1 MRIALTASVLSL
13 CTQRP
18 STNGAGDGGHQV
30 RRTAA
35 VLAAGLLVTLAAPV
49 GGWRAETLPASLTD
63 REFWSLTQ
71 QLSEPNGYFLSRSGS
86 PGNLLSNEMQV
97 STVAAA
103 LAREIPLSGVYLG
116 VGPEQNFTYIAAMRP
131 RIAFIMDIRRG
142 NLDLHLVYKALF
154 EMSAN
159 RGELVARLFSR
170 KPVALPR
177 FFSAAKLM
185 AAYSGA
191 RPVDETT
198 FAGNLNAIVD
208 LLTNKHGFTLTADD
222 RVNIEHVYRAFY
234 QFGPAIDYTS
244 SINGRT
250 GRFNNY
256 AALMGSVDMQSGEER
271 GFLASEE
278 NFSLVKTMESRNLIV
293 PVVGD
298 FAGPKALRA
307 IGAWVKGHGAT
318 IGAFYV
324 SNVEQYLEQKGVW
337 SAFCA
342 NAAALP
348 LDRSSIFIRPNRGDS
363 SFPPIL
369 SETAACGAR

>member
-1 MRIALTASVLSL
+1 MRRAPALFVA
-13 CTQRP
+13 C
-18 STNGAGDGGHQV
+18 
-30 RRTAA
+30 
-35 VLAAGLLVTLAAPV
+35 LLLTLAVPL
-49 GGWRAETLPASLTD
+49 GGRRADTLPASLTD
-63 REFWSLTQ
+63 REFWSLAQ
-71 QLSEPNGYFLSRSGS
+71 QLSEPNGYFVSRSGS
-86 PGNLLSNEMQV
+86 PDNLLSNEMQV
-97 STVAAA
+97 STIAAA
-103 LAREIPLSGVYLG
+103 LGRAMPPSGVYLG
-116 VGPEQNFTYIAAMRP
+116 VGPEQNFTYIAAIRP

-159 RGELVARLFSR
+159 RSELISRLFNR

-177 FFSAAKLM
+177 SSSAAKLM
-185 AAYSGA
+185 DAYFGA
-191 RPVDETT
+191 VAVDENT
-198 FAGNLNAIVD
+198 FAANLKAIVD

-222 RVNIEHVYRAFY
+222 RANIEHVYRAFY

-256 AALMGSVDMQSGEER
+256 AALMRTVDLQSGEER
-271 GFLASEE
+271 GFLATEE
-278 NFSLVKTMESRNLIV
+278 NFAIIKTMESRNLIV

-307 IGAWVKGHGAT
+307 IGTWVKARGAT
-318 IGAFYV
+318 VSAFYV

-337 SAFCA
+337 PAFCA

-363 SFPPIL
+363 SFKPIL
-369 SETAACGAR
+369 AETAACAAK